1 LPDEEEGRSRG
12 DGAAGE
18 LRRCLP
24 EAREKGSVVTAVADP
39 PMNGS
44 TTVLMGRREQE
55 VVMAIGIAASGPW
68 AIHWAAIVKKI
79 PEPRGAG
86 SAVVC
91 MGFDPKDLCPVSGHR
106 VTFCKLD
113 VSAPV
118 PSGRGVEE
126 GSCVV
131 HTPSTDFLL
140 RSVHAAGFSTQDVDA
155 TDKLLHVLSSS
166 EGENIGTVY
175 SGVHGD
181 GDQSCQMPSLFNGRP
196 LKRSLEGTVASA
208 TNLTTD
214 DYRGL
219 PDKGSAV
226 LQR

>member
-1 LPDEEEGRSRG
+1 VSPGGQREGQR
-12 DGAAGE
+12 
-18 LRRCLP
+18 
-24 EAREKGSVVTAVADP
+24 VTAVADP

-44 TTVLMGRREQE
+44 TTVLMGRWGQE
-55 VVMAIGIAASGPW
+55 VVMAIRIAASGPW

-79 PEPRGAG
+79 PERRGAC
-86 SAVVC
+86 SAVVS

-118 PSGRGVEE
+118 PGRGVEE